1 MTVDGFRKLALALP
15 QAREFSHL
23 DHPDIRVGKRI
34 FATLGYPDPSSG
46 MVKLA
51 PSQQAKVMALY
62 PLVFRPVNGAWGA
75 GGSTIVNSVGALAG
89 HAGGVEKSR
98 DAGAIEVTLRSGALR
113 PTDTGEGYDGTIGES

>member
-75 GGSTIVNSVGALAG
+75 GGSTIVKLRAATRLALWPAMLEAWKN
-89 HAGGVEKSR
+89 HA
-98 DAGAIEVTLRSGALR
+98 TPALLK
-113 PTDTGEGYDGTIGES
+113 